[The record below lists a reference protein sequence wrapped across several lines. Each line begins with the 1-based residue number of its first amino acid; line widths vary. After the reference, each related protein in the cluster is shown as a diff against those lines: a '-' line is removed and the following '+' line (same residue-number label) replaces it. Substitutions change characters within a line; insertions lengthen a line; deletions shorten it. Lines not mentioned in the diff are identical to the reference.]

1 MSISKPYKLKNKN
14 RKIKMYFNIYF
25 RQIGLESYIVSCNKW
40 QDTLFKGKAKHW
52 GKNKRNFYFQEQ
64 T

>member
-25 RQIGLESYIVSCNKW
+25 RQIGLGSYIASCNKW